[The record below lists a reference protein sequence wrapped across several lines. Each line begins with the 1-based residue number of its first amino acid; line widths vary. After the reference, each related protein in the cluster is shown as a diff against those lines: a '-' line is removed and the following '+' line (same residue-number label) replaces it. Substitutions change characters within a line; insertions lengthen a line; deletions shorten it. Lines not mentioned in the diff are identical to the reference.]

1 MNKVPRQ
8 FIFRLMS
15 LAAQGILFFISTM
28 NLFSNYYIWE
38 HDTEKSIFYK
48 IQAKQFPLAGR
59 ANYTSAL
66 YLFL

>member
-1 MNKVPRQ
+1 
-8 FIFRLMS
+8 
-15 LAAQGILFFISTM
+15 M

-38 HDTEKSIFYK
+38 HDTEKSNFYK